1 MSHFILD
8 PMCLYDLWDK
18 NRGGWEDKT
27 TFYIGKYDVETSQNK
42 AQ

>member
-1 MSHFILD
+1 MLD
-8 PMCLYDLWDK
+8 PMRLYDLWIDK